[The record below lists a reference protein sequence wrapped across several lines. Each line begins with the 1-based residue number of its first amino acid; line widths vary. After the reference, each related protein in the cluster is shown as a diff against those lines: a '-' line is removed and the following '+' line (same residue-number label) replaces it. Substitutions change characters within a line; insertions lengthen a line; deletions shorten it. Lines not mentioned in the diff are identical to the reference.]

1 MKLELLLYQTRQTQY
16 KKKKNYSATSL
27 VKMDDKIFNKVLAQR
42 I

>member
-1 MKLELLLYQTRQTQY
+1 MKLELLLYQTRQTVQ
-16 KKKKNYSATSL
+16 KKKNYSATSL